1 MKNKI
6 KKKIHPKIKKNIL
19 LFNMITY
26 IFFFIVFFILFLYYA
41 WLSVN
46 PMKYNNG
53 NKDDVLKY
61 IEKYTM
67 KFISINYKKDFNFN
81 NLKYPKI
88 FKPIICSG
96 VSKNLK
102 IINNAEEALNYH
114 SNITDNYI
122 IQDINYYKYEVGL
135 LYERL
140 PFQDKGNIISIYKR
154 KFNNYNKLN
163 ICNYN
168 DSTEK
173 PEYIDKNN
181 LITKELIDKIDEIIK
196 KIPNLYACRLDIKYD
211 NDKDFSKGKKFII
224 LEVNGVMGFDLGFNY
239 NKNLLKKILSYTRW
253 IFSRLLIGLLNILS
267 FNGANI
273 YNVFFKI
280 DERIKIFYKCKDHEK
295 LLEYVYT

>member
-1 MKNKI
+1 MMY
-6 KKKIHPKIKKNIL
+6 IL
-19 LFNMITY
+19 F
-26 IFFFIVFFILFLYYA
+26 IFFIILFLYYT

-46 PMKYNNG
+46 PMKYNCG
-53 NKDDVLKY
+53 NKDDVLEY
-61 IEKYTM
+61 IKKYTM
-67 KFISINYKKDFNFN
+67 KFISINYKKNFDFN

-102 IINNAEEALNYH
+102 IINNPDEALNYH
-114 SNITDNYI
+114 LNIVDNYI

-154 KFNNYNKLN
+154 KFNDYNKLN
-163 ICNYN
+163 IWNYN
-168 DSTEK
+168 NSNK
-173 PEYIDKNN
+173 NPEYIDKNN
-181 LITKELIDKIDEIIK
+181 LITKELIDKIDKIIK

-224 LEVNGVMGFDLGFNY
+224 LEVNGVMGYDLAFFNDD
-239 NKNLLKKILSYTRW
+239 NLLKKILSYKRW
-253 IFSRLLIGLLNILS
+253 IFSRLLIGFLNIIS

-280 DERIKIFYKCKDHEK
+280 HKRINLSYKCKDFEK
-295 LLEYVYT
+295 LLEYVHT